1 MPGCQGRKL
10 IGTKC
15 QKKTSGIDY
24 EKEIAALLVARE
36 AQEKR
41 YCYYKP
47 VDPNPPSPLK
57 VAGVGIVSTTTMSAQ
72 GIKSAGTS

>member
-15 QKKTSGIDY
+15 QKTASGIDY
-24 EKEIAALLVARE
+24 DKEMAALLAARE
-36 AQEKR
+36 AQDKR
-41 YCYYKP
+41 YSYCKP

-57 VAGVGIVSTTTMSAQ
+57 VAGVGISSTTTMSAQ

>member
-15 QKKTSGIDY
+15 QKTTSGINY
-24 EKEIAALLVARE
+24 ETEIAALLVVRE

-41 YCYYKP
+41 YCP
-47 VDPNPPSPLK
+47 VEPNPPSPLK
-57 VAGVGIVSTTTMSAQ
+57 VAGVGISSTTTTSAQ

>member
-15 QKKTSGIDY
+15 QKTASGIDY
-24 EKEIAALLVARE
+24 EKEVAALLAARE
-36 AQEKR
+36 AQDKR
-41 YCYYKP
+41 YSYSP
-47 VDPNPPSPLK
+47 VEPNPPSPLK
-57 VAGVGIVSTTTMSAQ
+57 VAGVGISSTTTISAQ

>member
-1 MPGCQGRKL
+1 MCQGRKL

-15 QKKTSGIDY
+15 QKKASGIDY
-24 EKEIAALLVARE
+24 DKEIAALLVARE

-41 YCYYKP
+41 YYKP
-47 VDPNPPSPLK
+47 VEPNPPSPLK
-57 VAGVGIVSTTTMSAQ
+57 VAGVGISSTTTMSAQ